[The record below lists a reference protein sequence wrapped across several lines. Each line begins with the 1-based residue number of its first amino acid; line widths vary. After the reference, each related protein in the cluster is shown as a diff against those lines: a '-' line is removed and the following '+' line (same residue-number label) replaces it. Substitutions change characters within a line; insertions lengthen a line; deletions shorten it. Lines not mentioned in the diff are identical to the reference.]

1 MKVRSRY
8 RPGAASL
15 EWAEEKPQTSA
26 GFRLGQTWLPV
37 AVAALTLALL
47 ISLLSPWGNDDPYI
61 TYRYASN
68 LLAGHG
74 FVYNVGERI
83 LSTTAPLYALLLAAL
98 GLVWPDLPLLS
109 NVLSAVAVVLG
120 ATFLFLWSRKRGQ
133 PAVGLLAAL
142 VLSLCPSL
150 LTTFGA
156 ETCTYVM
163 LILAGLYAY
172 DRCKWNAAAL
182 ALALAAMVRPDGLIA
197 AAALALYH
205 LVRRQPVPWRPMGLY
220 TALVGAWYTGLWL
233 YFGSPVPVTLLAK
246 QQQGIMTQ
254 STGFAAGFVK
264 VLQRQLQLPLYW
276 LHGPLALAG
285 LVQVLRN
292 ARYWLPLL
300 LWTALYFLA
309 YTLLGVSSY
318 VWYYAPLAPA
328 FAVLVTEGAVWLLR
342 SLARARAPQAL
353 RIGLAGL
360 LLVAVLIPLLGGA
373 IGAGWWSDPRLEVY
387 QEIGQWL
394 ESHTPQGAS
403 VGALEVGII
412 GYYARRTVVDF
423 AGLIQPNVARQM
435 TPTST
440 YNDTAAWTIQTY
452 RPDYVLLHQPA
463 FAGLSES
470 DWFRHAYRP
479 LREFTNGEV
488 LWLVMYQRSES
499 P

>member
-1 MKVRSRY
+1 MKARSRY

-15 EWAEEKPQTSA
+15 EWAEEKPRTSA

-37 AVAALTLALL
+37 AAAVLTLTLL
-47 ISLLSPWGNDDPYI
+47 LSLLRRWGNDDPYI

-98 GLVWPDLPLLS
+98 GLVWPNLPLLS
-109 NVLSAVAVVLG
+109 NVLSAMAVVLS
-120 ATFLFLWSRKRGQ
+120 AAFLFLWSRAQGEA
-133 PAVGLLAAL
+133 AVGLLAAL
-142 VLSLCPSL
+142 VLSLSPSL
-150 LTTFGA
+150 LMTFGA

-172 DRCKWNAAAL
+172 DRQKWASAAL
-182 ALALAAMVRPDGLIA
+182 ALALAAMVRPDGLLA

-205 LVRRQPVPWRPMGLY
+205 LARRRSAPWRAAGLY
-220 TALVGAWYTGLWL
+220 AALVGAWYAGLWL
-233 YFGSPVPVTLLAK
+233 YFGSPIPVTLLAK
-246 QQQGIMTQ
+246 QQQGVMAN
-254 STGFAAGFVK
+254 STRFAAGFLK

-285 LVQVLRN
+285 LVQVLRK
-292 ARYWLPLL
+292 ARHWLPLL
-300 LWTALYFLA
+300 LWAALYFLA
-309 YTLLGVSSY
+309 YSFLGVSSY
-318 VWYYAPLAPA
+318 AWYYAPLAPA
-328 FAVLVTEGAVWLLR
+328 FAVLVAEGAVWLLR
-342 SLARARAPQAL
+342 LLARLAVPRTL
-353 RIGLAGL
+353 RVGLMGL
-360 LLVAVLIPLLGGA
+360 LLVAVLIPLLGGVV
-373 IGAGWWSDPRLEVY
+373 GAGWWSDPRLEVY

-394 ESHTPQGAS
+394 ESHTPQEAS
-403 VGALEVGII
+403 VGALEAGII

-423 AGLIQPNVARQM
+423 AGLIQPDVARQM

-440 YNDTAAWTIQTY
+440 YQDTAAWAIQTY
-452 RPDYVLLHQPA
+452 RPDYVLLQQPG
-463 FAGLSES
+463 FGGLSAS
-470 DWFRHAYRP
+470 DWFRQAYLP
-479 LREFTNGEV
+479 LRDFTNGEA